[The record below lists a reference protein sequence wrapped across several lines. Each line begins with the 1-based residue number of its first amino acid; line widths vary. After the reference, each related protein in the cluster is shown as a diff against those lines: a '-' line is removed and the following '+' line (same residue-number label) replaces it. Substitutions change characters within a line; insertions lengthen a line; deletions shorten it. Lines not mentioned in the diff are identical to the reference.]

1 MQKCTGPDGEIPE
14 QLFAYVR
21 FDPEHVRF
29 EPDPKQNEHFRTIMA
44 VHGCTEPEPEPE
56 VVCIFA
62 QVWARW
68 GWGRGALF
76 PPPPIPGF
84 S

>member
-1 MQKCTGPDGEIPE
+1 M
-14 QLFAYVR
+14 A
-21 FDPEHVRF
+21 
-29 EPDPKQNEHFRTIMA
+29 RTIVRVNGGVRLCIDAQVPIPICAEMQ
-44 VHGCTEPEPEPE
+44 GKPDPEPE

-62 QVWARW
+62 QVEARW

-76 PPPPIPGF
+76 PPLPIPGF